1 MTVPTRK
8 KIPIRVKKQ
17 ELEERPA
24 SPPPAPVEEGV
35 PPVVEAEA
43 VPAPVPSSP
52 PPEGAAE
59 ATGTTGEAVEE
70 LEKATEELE
79 MWKDRA
85 LRLEAEMDNFRKRQ
99 RRLAEDRVLADR
111 ERLLRAFLAVA
122 DDLARALSADGV
134 DAESLRQGVDLT
146 YQSMMRLL
154 SQEGVEPIEAE
165 GQPFDPAWHEAV
177 GTVSH
182 EEAGVEP
189 DTVVEVVQPGYRIGD
204 RLLRPARVI
213 VAT

>member
-1 MTVPTRK
+1 MGRT
-8 KIPIRVKKQ
+8 KIPIRVKQQ
-17 ELEERPA
+17 ELEERPR
-24 SPPPAPVEEGV
+24 PAVPVPVEDAA
-35 PPVVEAEA
+35 PPVVEASEP
-43 VPAPVPSSP
+43 PASPTPPVAERAEEVQPSGRP
-52 PPEGAAE
+52 AE
-59 ATGTTGEAVEE
+59 SEE
-70 LEKATEELE
+70 LD

-99 RRLAEDRVLADR
+99 RRLAEDRIAADR
-111 ERLLRAFLAVA
+111 ERLLRSFLAVA
-122 DDLARALSADGV
+122 DDLARALSADGA
-134 DAESLRQGVDLT
+134 DTESLRQGVDLT
-146 YQSMMRLL
+146 YQGLMRLL
-154 SQEGVEPIEAE
+154 DQEGVEPIEAE

>member
-1 MTVPTRK
+1 MPSRK

-17 ELEERPA
+17 DLEERKAQPPA
-24 SPPPAPVEEGV
+24 APVEEGV
-35 PPVVEAEA
+35 PPVMEAEA
-43 VPAPVPSSP
+43 VPVPVPSP
-52 PPEGAAE
+52 PPTEGAPEAAE
-59 ATGTTGEAVEE
+59 EVVEE
-70 LEKATEELE
+70 LEKTTEELE

-99 RRLAEDRVLADR
+99 RRLAEDQVQADK